1 MQIIPQTLLPLDFSF
16 FPKIVFNISENKLDT
31 IFTVAWIYSMD
42 VRAEACPL
50 TSEAA
55 PREIKASHRNYL
67 APEPWPGGKKCRR
80 EWRNLKN
87 HAHLLL
93 FKNSPEISQVRDS
106 WVTTKKLWRQVK
118 RDDRQT
124 WSEHKGVLWPFQP
137 LSQSDLMAES
147 KSHWWLTSWSDDVTH
162 CVTVRAFAGDRAFA
176 VWSDR
181 WQPFRKP
188 S

>member
-1 MQIIPQTLLPLDFSF
+1 MLKWLIKMKRDCLLSAFWQPWQIIPQTLLPLDFSF

-80 EWRNLKN
+80 ECRNLKD
-87 HAHLLL
+87 HALLLL

-118 RDDRQT
+118 RDDIQT
-124 WSEHKGVLWPFQP
+124 WSEHKVCALAISTTFPIRPDGR
-137 LSQSDLMAES
+137 E
-147 KSHWWLTSWSDDVTH
+147 
-162 CVTVRAFAGDRAFA
+162 
-176 VWSDR
+176 
-181 WQPFRKP
+181 
-188 S
+188 